1 MVQLK
6 DCLTREIVTSDVEEN
21 LTSIAQKMVETA
33 VGFLPILQHTNYL
46 AS

>member
-6 DCLTREIVTSDVEEN
+6 DYLTREIIISDVEEN